1 MQNYIKLKKILEGLQ
16 PYSIKL
22 GLERTIAMLEALRNP
37 HYAFKSIIIGGTN
50 GKGSVAQM
58 LSDSF
63 IHKGYNVG
71 LYTSPHLILLNERI
85 KVNNKSIDYN
95 TLLSLALKLE
105 PIAKEFGSTY
115 FEFLTVLSFLVFKS
129 LNVEYAI
136 LEVGM
141 GGEFDATNVVDPI
154 LSVITSI
161 SLDHTEHLG
170 KTIEQITK
178 TKIAIIKKIGVI
190 GKNTQNVVEFIK
202 QSKNV
207 PLYFVDEQYMNRA
220 KNFDLKFLKCDYE
233 KENLACAM
241 LAVDSLNKHYNLGL
255 SVKPMKNTY
264 WPARF
269 EIIKSANKTFIIDG
283 AHNVDGALRF
293 LECAKKMKG
302 TKMLIYS
309 SLKQKDYKKIL
320 NIFDGWFDEILIT
333 KTNNQNSIDELDIK
347 GTLKNYR
354 FLEDVNACLQYA
366 YQSIYENIFVAGSLY
381 LAGLAKACSIEQ
393 ENLP

>member
-1 MQNYIKLKKILEGLQ
+1 MQNYIKLKNILENLQ

-22 GLERTIAMLEALRNP
+22 GLNRTKALLEALNNP

-58 LSDSF
+58 LCDSF
-63 IHKGYNVG
+63 IDKGYTTG

-85 KVNNKSIDYN
+85 KVNNKSIDYD
-95 TLLSLALKLE
+95 TLLDLALILE
-105 PIAKEFGSTY
+105 PLAKEFGATY
-115 FEFLTVLSFLVFKS
+115 FEFLTVLSFLVFKK
-129 LNVEYAI
+129 LDVEYAI

-178 TKIAIIKKIGVI
+178 TKMAIIKKIGVI
-190 GKNTQNVVEFIK
+190 GKNPKNVVDLIK

-207 PLYFVDEQYMNRA
+207 PLYFVDEKYINRA
-220 KNFDLKFLKCDYE
+220 ENFDLKFLKCDYE

-255 SVKPMKNTY
+255 SVEPMKNTY

-269 EIIKSANKTFIIDG
+269 EVIKSANKLFIIDG

-293 LECAKKMKG
+293 LECAKKIKG
-302 TKMLIYS
+302 TKLLIYS
-309 SLKQKDYKKIL
+309 SLKQKEYKKIL
-320 NIFDGWFDEILIT
+320 NILCEWFDEIVIT
-333 KTNNQNSIDELDIK
+333 KTKNRNSINESDII
-347 GTLKNYR
+347 GIIKNYL
-354 FLEDVNACLQYA
+354 FFEDVNASLIYA
-366 YQSIYENIFVAGSLY
+366 QQSKYENIFIAGSLY
-381 LAGLAKACSIEQ
+381 LAALAKACNIAQ